1 MYSYYM
7 LLLLFVLVSDRS
19 VSKPHCVKA
28 AQTVCAWEEGWKSER
43 KGSKA
48 QRSDVLYIYTYLL
61 LYHYDLLLFVLDSG
75 PRLSKPR
82 KLFAHVGKRAGKSS
96 ARQLW
101 YLRAKLLGRRRI
113 SNGKLSALET
123 ARKTQNQQRKTQ
135 LTRTAGLD

>member
-48 QRSDVLYIYTYLL
+48 QRSDVLYIYIHISSTISL
-61 LYHYDLLLFVLDSG
+61 
-75 PRLSKPR
+75 RLIIICFRLVSKTVKAAQTVCARR
-82 KLFAHVGKRAGKSS
+82 KTSRQIVCSPTVVS
-96 ARQLW
+96 AR
-101 YLRAKLLGRRRI
+101 
-113 SNGKLSALET
+113 ET

-135 LTRTAGLD
+135 QKAKRRLSKFTLHLVSCYI